1 MPRIFAHRGSSASYA
16 ENTRAAFEQA
26 LLDGADGIE
35 TDVHL
40 SADGVVVCHHDATL
54 GRTSNGA
61 GAVRELSLQQLRAF
75 DYSSWKGV
83 EIPAA
88 FGTVGEQ
95 FCTLEELVQIAL
107 RAGRELELAIETK
120 HQDGDD
126 PRLEAAVLATLEA
139 LGFDPATRR
148 LGQVSASFMSFEPNA
163 VDRLL
168 ELMPREGVCQLI
180 EESEEEWAR
189 DPLLPREHPELRP
202 GSEEQRLFEGA
213 AQRLLAGAAGIAGPG
228 VDFIRANEHAARR
241 WFERAVARIWTV
253 DTLEDAV
260 YLLGLG
266 VTELTSNVPAAL
278 RAQLDGAGALA

>member
-40 SADGVVVCHHDATL
+40 SADGVVVCHHDDTL

-61 GAVRELSLQQLRAF
+61 GSVRELTLEQLRAF

-83 EIPAA
+83 EIPSA
-88 FGTVGEQ
+88 FGTREEQ
-95 FCTLEELVQIAL
+95 FCTLAELVQIAA
-107 RAGRELELAIETK
+107 RAGRELELAVETK

-126 PRLEAAVLATLEA
+126 PRLEAAVLATLEE

-148 LGQVSASFMSFEPNA
+148 LGNLTVSFMSFEPNA

-168 ELMPREGVCQLI
+168 ALVPREGVCQLI
-180 EESEEEWAR
+180 EEVDVDWMREAFSAQHPDFRPRSE
-189 DPLLPREHPELRP
+189 PE
-202 GSEEQRLFEGA
+202 RLFAGA
-213 AQRLLAGAAGIAGPG
+213 AWRLLRGDAGIAGPG
-228 VDFIRANEHAARR
+228 VDLIRAQEAGARL
-241 WFERAVARIWTV
+241 WFSRATARIWTV
-253 DTLEDAV
+253 DSVEDAQ
-260 YLLGLG
+260 YLIGLG
-266 VTELTSNVPAAL
+266 VGELTSNVPAQL
-278 RAQLDGAGALA
+278 RAQLAEAAARA

>member
-26 LLDGADGIE
+26 LVDGANGIE

-54 GRTSNGA
+54 GRTSNGS
-61 GAVRELSLQQLRAF
+61 GSVRELSLEQLRSF
-75 DYSSWKGV
+75 DYSSWKGA
-83 EIPAA
+83 ELPAA
-88 FGTVGEQ
+88 FGTVEEQ
-95 FCTLEELVQIAL
+95 FCTLAELVEIAA

-126 PRLEAAVLATLEA
+126 PRLEAAVLATLEG

-148 LGQVSASFMSFEPNA
+148 RGNLTVSFMSFEPNA

-168 ELMPREGVCQLI
+168 ERVPREGVCQLI
-180 EESEEEWAR
+180 EEVDADWMREAFAIQHPDFRPRSE
-189 DPLLPREHPELRP
+189 PE
-202 GSEEQRLFEGA
+202 RLFAGA
-213 AQRLLAGAAGIAGPG
+213 AQRLLRGDAGLAGPG
-228 VDFIRANEHAARR
+228 VDLVRELEEVARFWFSRAT
-241 WFERAVARIWTV
+241 ARIWTV
-253 DTLEDAV
+253 DSLEDAQ

-266 VTELTSNVPAAL
+266 VQELTSNVPARL
-278 RAQLDGAGALA
+278 REQLAEAAARA